1 MKKVAIM
8 LADGFEEIE
17 ALSPFDVL
25 KRAEIKCDFI
35 SIKSDLYV
43 KGAHGVVVKS
53 DRLLEE
59 ASELKEYDMIILPGG
74 MPGAKYL
81 SENEKVLS
89 IIKSFDMGGKL
100 IAAICA
106 SPALVLTK
114 ANIVNNKRVTCYP
127 GMEENFNNSIYVKE
141 NVVVDGNIITSRG
154 PATALEFSYKLVEIL
169 GYDPESIKGGMLYKQ
184 KID

>member
-1 MKKVAIM
+1 MKQVAIL

-35 SIKSDLYV
+35 SIKNDLYV

-53 DRLLEE
+53 DALLEDTT
-59 ASELKEYDMIILPGG
+59 ELKEYDMIILPGG

-89 IIKSFDMGGKL
+89 IIKSFDENEKF

-114 ANIVNNKRVTCYP
+114 TGVVNNKKVTCYP
-127 GMEENFNNSIYVKE
+127 GMEKNFNSSIYVKE

-169 GYDPESIKGGMLYKQ
+169 GYNPESIKVGMLYK
-184 KID
+184 

>member
-1 MKKVAIM
+1 MKKAAIM

-25 KRAEIKCDFI
+25 KRAGIKCNLI
-35 SIKSDLYV
+35 SIKNDLYV
-43 KGAHGVVVKS
+43 KGAHGVIVKS

-59 ASELKEYDMIILPGG
+59 VSELKEYDMIVLPGG

-81 SENEKVLS
+81 SEDKRVLS
-89 IIKSFDMGGKL
+89 ILNEFNEKGKF

-114 ANIVNNKRVTCYP
+114 AGVIDNKKVTCYP
-127 GMEENFNNSIYVKE
+127 GMEENFGNSIYVKE
-141 NVVVDGNIITSRG
+141 NVVIDGNIITSRG
-154 PATALEFSYKLVEIL
+154 PATALQFSYKLLKVL
-169 GYDPESIKGGMLYKQ
+169 GYNPQNIKDGMLYQQ